1 MWYQDP
7 VMFVREAL
15 SVTKMEKFQEEAL
28 KALIGND
35 KLSIRSGHGVGKT
48 TLLAW
53 IILWWMLTRLP
64 NRIPVTAPTSTQ
76 LNDVLWAELFK
87 WHQELPEGLKD
98 LLNYKKDSMTFAPAE
113 KSAFAVARTARREQP
128 EAFQGFHEKNMLFI
142 VDEASGVDNKIFEV
156 GEGSMSTEGAKTV
169 MTGNPTR
176 TTGYFYDSHHKMRE
190 QWYCMKVSC
199 HDSSRVTK
207 RYIDDMGK
215 KYGKDSN
222 IYKVR
227 VLGEFPSE
235 DDDAVIPLHLI
246 EDAVDRDVRPSGDIV
261 WGLDVARQGGDRC
274 ALAKRQGNT
283 LLEKIENWRA
293 DDLMVTAGRVKHMY
307 DETPSAERPKQ
318 IFVDVIGMGYGVLDR
333 LRGLGL
339 PVTGVNVAEAP
350 AIGHTYNRFRDELW
364 FKAREW
370 FMARAC
376 SIPNDEQLIA
386 ELTLPKYFYTHNGKL
401 RVSSK
406 DDMKAKGLQ
415 SPDLAD
421 AFNLTFAMISDS
433 MYQGEIKY
441 PNLGVV

>member
-1 MWYQDP
+1 
-7 VMFVREAL
+7 
-15 SVTKMEKFQEEAL
+15 MEPFQKVVL
-28 KALIGND
+28 KALITRD
-35 KLSIRSGHGVGKT
+35 KISIRSGHGVGKT

-53 IILWWMLTRLP
+53 IILWWMLTRHP

-87 WHQELPEGLKD
+87 WHQALPDGLKD
-98 LLNYKKDSMTFAPAE
+98 LLIYKKDSMTFAPAE

-128 EAFQGFHEKNMLFI
+128 EAFQGFHEVNMLFI

-176 TTGYFYDSHHKMRE
+176 TTGYFYDSHHKMRD
-190 QWYCMKVSC
+190 QWFCVKVAC
-199 HDSSRVTK
+199 QDSSRVTQ
-207 RYIDDMGK
+207 RYIDDMAK
-215 KYGKDSN
+215 KYGVDSN

-246 EDAVDRDVRPSGDIV
+246 EDAVDRDVHPAGDIV
-261 WGLDVARQGGDRC
+261 WGLDVARQGADRC
-274 ALAKRQGNT
+274 ALAKRRGNV
-283 LLEKIENWRA
+283 LLEKIESWRA

-307 DETPSAERPKQ
+307 EKTTPDDRPKQ

-339 PVTGVNVAEAP
+339 PVMGVNVAEAP

-364 FKAREW
+364 FKVREW
-370 FMARAC
+370 FTQRAC
-376 SIPNDEQLIA
+376 CIPNDENLIA
-386 ELTLPKYFYTHNGKL
+386 ELTMPKYFYTHNGKL
-401 RVSSK
+401 RVTSK
-406 DDMKAKGLQ
+406 DDMKSKGMP

-421 AFNLTFAMISDS
+421 AFCLTFALIGDN
-433 MYQGEIKY
+433 IHDVDIDY
-441 PNLGVV
+441 PNIGVV